1 MILRWIV
8 AQNLEVLRIKR
19 PSTTICTV
27 MEELWCLGDTYRD
40 PWISWYSL
48 PRPRAYTSPPPLREL
63 CLVQCSLTKVS
74 LIHVLASLPRL
85 QVIQVTNSEFDINEV
100 VYALAGIRSFGVTR
114 GEDGSTRR
122 LLCPFLSEVD
132 FSGCVRLKGGPVRDL
147 VKSRLSPVTAGAVAS
162 DQTGDESTML
172 PQTRPLRSVIVNFC
186 PKIEAMLLPWFRST
200 VPVFSC
206 IYQTRADA
214 MKEARRR
221 R

>member
-1 MILRWIV
+1 MVCKANAATMEMLEAEFVSMYLDERDPEGGPIQVPALKCLELSDTRAVAMILRWIV

-85 QVIQVTNSEFDINEV
+85 QVIQVTNSEFDINEE
-100 VYALAGIRSFGVTR
+100 LVT
-114 GEDGSTRR
+114 
-122 LLCPFLSEVD
+122 
-132 FSGCVRLKGGPVRDL
+132 
-147 VKSRLSPVTAGAVAS
+147 
-162 DQTGDESTML
+162 
-172 PQTRPLRSVIVNFC
+172 
-186 PKIEAMLLPWFRST
+186 
-200 VPVFSC
+200 
-206 IYQTRADA
+206 
-214 MKEARRR
+214 
-221 R
+221 